1 MPWTFYKSS
10 DASAPALTGQA
21 GSLIALLDAI
31 LVTGYGG
38 KPGAGWSKAFSG
50 TNKAAYR
57 MGSGRSRMYA
67 RIDDTGPG
75 GQGVREARINAYES
89 MSDVDTGVNNIVGGG
104 GFLVVRKSSSIDAV
118 ARNWFA
124 VADDRTF
131 ILIQSWDN
139 SASYSGTYFGEFY
152 SFMPNDDY
160 GVMLIARFT
169 ENNTFYTQTT
179 EALGLVTGSMSFGGY
194 SGHYVARDP
203 TTLVKQ
209 VSADKVIGMSGGGNQ
224 SLPNGPFYFPN
235 IADGSLIMAPF
246 YIRPSETAGTLLRGR
261 LRGMWSPMH
270 GLLTGLTIGDTF
282 SGSDDLAGK
291 SFAWVGYASGGSIS
305 NGGYFVI
312 ETSDTVP
319 RN

>member
-1 MPWTFYKSS
+1 MPWTYYKST
-10 DASAPALTGQA
+10 DASAPALTGQV

-31 LVTGYGG
+31 LVTGYGS
-38 KPGAGWSKAFSG
+38 KPGAGWTKAFSG
-50 TNKAAYR
+50 SNKAAYR
-57 MGSGRSRMYA
+57 MGSGRSQMYA
-67 RIDDTGPG
+67 RIDDSGPG
-75 GQGVREARINAYES
+75 GQGPREARINGFES
-89 MSDVDTGVNNIVGGG
+89 MTDVDTGTNNIVGGG
-104 GFLVVRKSSSIDAV
+104 GFIVIRKSSSLDAV

-139 SASYSGTYFGEFY
+139 SPSYSGTYFGEFY

-160 GVMLIARFT
+160 GVMLIARFV

-179 EALGLVTGSMSFGGY
+179 EALGLVSGSMSFG
-194 SGHYVARDP
+194 SFQGHYVARDT

-209 VSADKVIGMSGGGNQ
+209 VPADKVIGMSGGGNQ
-224 SLPNGPFYFPN
+224 GLPNGPFYFPN
-235 IADGSLIMAPF
+235 LADGSLIMTPIYVRTA
-246 YIRPSETAGTLLRGR
+246 ETAGILLRGR
-261 LRGMWSPMH
+261 LRGMWCPMH
-270 GLLTGLTIGDTF
+270 GLLTGLNIGDTF
-282 SGSDDLAGK
+282 AGTGDLAGK
-291 SFAWVGYASGGSIS
+291 SFAWVGYASGAAVQ